1 MKPTMEHR
9 KRRGRPRS
17 TCLWAVFLA
26 AAIPLHA
33 GGSGA
38 FTLDLRRD
46 LAISLP
52 GAGVVACGQ
61 LIARNANESS
71 PVPSWGSTGR
81 AADEAGT
88 PSSGYGLYLA
98 LRAADKLGV
107 RVSLSDAEGAGTVAA
122 VSIPV
127 ERARFA

>member
-1 MKPTMEHR
+1 MRPAHR
-9 KRRGRPRS
+9 KERERIFTRS
-17 TCLWAVFLA
+17 FL
-26 AAIPLHA
+26 
-33 GGSGA
+33 
-38 FTLDLRRD
+38 
-46 LAISLP
+46 
-52 GAGVVACGQ
+52 
-61 LIARNANESS
+61 
-71 PVPSWGSTGR
+71 GSTGR